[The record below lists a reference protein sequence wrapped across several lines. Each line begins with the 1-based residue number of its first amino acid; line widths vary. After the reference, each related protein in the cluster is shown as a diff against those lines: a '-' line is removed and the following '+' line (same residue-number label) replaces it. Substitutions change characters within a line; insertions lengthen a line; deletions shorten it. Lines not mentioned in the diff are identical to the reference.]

1 MPEPVVHE
9 IGVALSVAQ
18 FGSKHPNAKPWKGL
32 GPGVLEIVSNF
43 ATNTFRA
50 VYVVRFEEAIYVLHC
65 FQKKSPSGIR
75 TAKTDVALVEQRL
88 KAAQVDYEVRYG
100 KTRK

>member
-1 MPEPVVHE
+1 MRSRLEPAEKPLHWVGSSKRDLLEMPEPVVHE

-32 GPGVLEIVSNF
+32 GPGMLEIVSNY

-50 VYVVRFEEAIYVLHC
+50 VYVV
-65 FQKKSPSGIR
+65 
-75 TAKTDVALVEQRL
+75 
-88 KAAQVDYEVRYG
+88 
-100 KTRK
+100 